1 MIICKTPF
9 RVSFFGGG
17 TDMPGWTNENN
28 GHVINSSINKFGYIF
43 FREAKNIKNYKYK
56 IRYYLNEEAKSFE
69 KIKHPVI
76 KKCIEYYNL
85 KNKKLHITYDGDLP
99 SRSGLGSS
107 SSFTTGLINTI
118 NKFHNRKLSKYNL
131 AKEVIYFEHKILKE
145 NVGYQDQIAATY
157 GDLNFVKFR
166 KDRFKLF
173 PLNKYKSKKK
183 ILNENMLLFLVEGK
197 RNASSIES
205 KKNKKIKDNYR
216 IYKDI
221 YDLTNEAMATIQSN
235 NNNKFL
241 KNFGSLLNEYWKLK
255 KNIDKSVSNQKIDY
269 FCQNFIKLGAN
280 GCKLMGAGS
289 SGFILIIADKDSQKK
304 ITNKFGVDN
313 FIKIQLEDQ
322 GSQIIYSDT

>member
-1 MIICKTPF
+1 
-9 RVSFFGGG
+9 
-17 TDMPGWTNENN
+17 
-28 GHVINSSINKFGYIF
+28 
-43 FREAKNIKNYKYK
+43 
-56 IRYYLNEEAKSFE
+56 
-69 KIKHPVI
+69 
-76 KKCIEYYNL
+76 
-85 KNKKLHITYDGDLP
+85 
-99 SRSGLGSS
+99 
-107 SSFTTGLINTI
+107 
-118 NKFHNRKLSKYNL
+118 
-131 AKEVIYFEHKILKE
+131 
-145 NVGYQDQIAATY
+145 
-157 GDLNFVKFR
+157 
-166 KDRFKLF
+166 
-173 PLNKYKSKKK
+173 
-183 ILNENMLLFLVEGK
+183 MLLFLVEGK

>member
-1 MIICKTPF
+1 MIICRTPF
-9 RVSFFGGG
+9 RLSLFGGG
-17 TDMPGWTNENN
+17 TDMPKWIKNNN
-28 GHVINSSINKFGYIF
+28 GQVINATINRYGYLYLTKKDDIY
-43 FREAKNIKNYKYK
+43 NYKYK

-69 KIKHPVI
+69 QIKHPVI
-76 KKCIEYYNL
+76 KKCIEHYNL

-118 NKFHNRKLSKYNL
+118 NEFHNRKLSKYNL

-145 NVGYQDQIAATY
+145 NVGYQDQIAATF
-157 GDLNFVKFR
+157 GDLNFVKFK
-166 KDRFKLF
+166 KDKFNVF

-183 ILNENMLLFLVEGK
+183 ILNESMLLFFVEGK
-197 RNASSIES
+197 RIASSIES
-205 KKNKKIKDNYR
+205 KKNKKIKKNYR

-221 YDLTNEAMATIQSN
+221 YDLTNEAMGTIQSN

-241 KNFGSLLNEYWKLK
+241 KNFGSLLNEYWGLK
-255 KNIDKSVSNQKIDY
+255 KNIDKSVSNEKIDY
-269 FCQNFIKLGAN
+269 FCKNFIKLGAN

-304 ITNKFGVDN
+304 ITNKYGKN
-313 FIKIQLEDQ
+313 YFIKIQLEDK
-322 GSQIIYSDT
+322 GSQIIYSDP